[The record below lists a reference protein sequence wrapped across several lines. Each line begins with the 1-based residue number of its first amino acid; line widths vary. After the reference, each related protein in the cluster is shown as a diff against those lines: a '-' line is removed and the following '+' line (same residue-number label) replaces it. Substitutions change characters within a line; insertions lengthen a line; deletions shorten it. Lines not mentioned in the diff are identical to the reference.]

1 MRKNVLVVFGGQS
14 TEHDISVLTGVMC
27 LSALQNE
34 KYAAYPVY
42 ISREGSWHCGEKL
55 KELEFYSGKSR
66 LPQKVCLLGGDN
78 TLYKIGKNGKLKPML
93 KTACIVNCLHGAR
106 GEDGALAA
114 IAALCGI
121 ALVGSDMTASSA
133 AFDKIATKHILKGL
147 GIRTLPYVRLETED
161 DLDDAEKRF
170 GYPMFIKPA
179 RQGSSIGVNKAEN
192 RAEAERSFNKARK
205 FDTKVLAEKF
215 ADGKLEINAAAYR
228 GKDGIVVSECE
239 MPATENRFLTFEDK
253 YIKGERLFPAPI
265 SAKLSDKIRAL
276 TKKVYEG
283 LDCSGIVRV
292 DFLISG
298 GEVYV
303 NEVNTVPGSL
313 AYYLFCDTF
322 RDFSAVLDELIEE
335 ALRQSNARQTLI
347 GRFDCNIWEN
357 AGVKGGKRF
366 DKKR

>member
-27 LSALQNE
+27 LSALQSE

-42 ISREGSWHCGEKL
+42 VSREGSWHCGE
-55 KELEFYSGKSR
+55 ELRELSFYSEKR
-66 LPQKVCLLGGDN
+66 KLPQKVCLLGGDD
-78 TLYKIGKNGKLKPML
+78 TLYKIGKHGKLKPLL
-93 KTACIVNCLHGAR
+93 KAACIVNCLHGAR

-114 IAALCGI
+114 VAALSGI
-121 ALVGSDMTASSA
+121 PLVGSDMAASSA
-133 AFDKIATKHILKGL
+133 AFDKVATKYALKGL
-147 GIRTLPYVRLETED
+147 GIKTLPFVNLESED
-161 DLDDAEKRF
+161 DLAKAEKLL
-170 GYPMFIKPA
+170 GYPMFVKPA

-192 RAEAERSFNKARK
+192 RAEAERSVNKARK

-215 ADGKLEINAAAYR
+215 AAGKLEINAAAYR
-228 GKDGIVVSECE
+228 RKGEIVVSECE

-265 SAKLSDKIRAL
+265 DKKLSDKIRAV
-276 TKKVYEG
+276 TAKVYAG
-283 LDCSGIVRV
+283 LDCSGVVRV
-292 DFLISG
+292 DFLVSG

-322 RDFSAVLDELIEE
+322 KQFSAVLEEMIEE
-335 ALRQSNARQTLI
+335 ALAQFNSKQTLVR
-347 GRFDCNIWEN
+347 RFDCNILES
-357 AGVKGGKRF
+357 AGAKGGKRF
-366 DKKR
+366 YKKR